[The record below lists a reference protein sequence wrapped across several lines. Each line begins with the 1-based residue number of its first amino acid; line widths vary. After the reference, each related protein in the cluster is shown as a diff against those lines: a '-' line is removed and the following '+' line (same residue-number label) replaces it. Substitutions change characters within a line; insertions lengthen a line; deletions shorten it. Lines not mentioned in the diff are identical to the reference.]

1 MVIFSFS
8 TRIIYFTLIRGYYNE
23 EEARHNPINV
33 TGVVV
38 VACVAIQVDI
48 REVSNVA
55 K

>member
-23 EEARHNPINV
+23 EESRHNPINV
-33 TGVVV
+33 TGAA
-38 VACVAIQVDI
+38 VAACEATRGDT
-48 REVSNVA
+48 REVSSVA